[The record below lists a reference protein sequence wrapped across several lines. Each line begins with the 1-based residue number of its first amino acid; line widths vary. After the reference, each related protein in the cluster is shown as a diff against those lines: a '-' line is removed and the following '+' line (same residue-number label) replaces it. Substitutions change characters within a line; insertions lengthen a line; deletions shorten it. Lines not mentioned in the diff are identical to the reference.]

1 MTMPRHPRIP
11 IVRGLA
17 RDCTCE
23 FRKPHGHPHNY
34 NVHACGCEPCLKGA
48 TRYKKVGTHLNAT
61 GRTRRRAAEPVRRR
75 LELLKER
82 GLTVRQI
89 ADESG
94 LSFTNLHLILRSEQP
109 TVTERTAVA
118 VMSVKVPSRR
128 ADA

>member
-1 MTMPRHPRIP
+1 MPRLPRTP
-11 IVRGLA
+11 IIRGLA
-17 RDCTCE
+17 RDCDCNPP
-23 FRKPHGHPHNY
+23 RPHGSIHGY
-34 NVHACGCEPCLKGA
+34 DYHACGCEPCLKGA

-89 ADESG
+89 ADEAG

>member
-1 MTMPRHPRIP
+1 M
-11 IVRGLA
+11 
-17 RDCTCE
+17 
-23 FRKPHGHPHNY
+23 
-34 NVHACGCEPCLKGA
+34 
-48 TRYKKVGTHLNAT
+48 
-61 GRTRRRAAEPVRRR
+61 
-75 LELLKER
+75 
-82 GLTVRQI
+82 RQI

>member
-1 MTMPRHPRIP
+1 MPRLPRTP
-11 IVRGLA
+11 IIRGLA

-23 FRKPHGHPHNY
+23 FPRPHGHPHNY
-34 NVHACGCEPCLKGA
+34 NVNACGCEPCLKGA

-82 GLTVRQI
+82 GYTVKEI

>member
-1 MTMPRHPRIP
+1 PPR
-11 IVRGLA
+11 
-17 RDCTCE
+17 
-23 FRKPHGHPHNY
+23 PHGSIHGY
-34 NVHACGCEPCLKGA
+34 DYHACGCEPCLKSA
-48 TRYKKVGTHLNAT
+48 TRYKKIGTHLNAT

-94 LSFTNLHLILRSEQP
+94 LSSRNLHLIHRGEQP
-109 TVTERTAVA
+109 AGTERPAVA
-118 VMSVKVPSRR
+118 VMSVNVPSRR